1 VEKTDIEKALK
12 IIISDK
18 LQQIKKQGGYVLEQ
32 MAEEIGIEYPTFYSI
47 YKGHNL
53 PRLVTLYQISR
64 AYGIPVSFW
73 FQNLERVVPSKKEQR
88 RCAVCNNTAVLRVFD
103 NIDAE
108 TGGVILKVL
117 RAYARKQRRK
127 K

>member
-1 VEKTDIEKALK
+1 VEKAEIEKALK
-12 IIISDK
+12 TIISGK

-32 MAEEIGIEYPTFYSI
+32 MAAEIGIEYPTFYSI

-64 AYGIPVSFW
+64 AYGIPVAFW
-73 FQNLERVVPSKKEQR
+73 FQNLERTVPHKKEQR
-88 RCAVCNNTAVLRVFD
+88 RFSAQDNVVLQVFD

-117 RAYARKQRRK
+117 RAYARKQQRK